1 MLDVCGILEQ
11 RGVLNR
17 TEFLRKALGKL
28 MSREGRL
35 WSV

>member
-11 RGVLNR
+11 MCVLNR
-17 TEFLRKALGKL
+17 IEFLRETLGKL

-35 WSV
+35 WTV